1 MDKIDAT
8 PSQQNPP
15 EYESIILTED
25 TKLGQNLN
33 IDVESTSSLIKNER
47 QLEKSISNFVKL
59 GIIIASSIVLFG
71 GTLYLVHH
79 GTEPANYAYFRGEP
93 SVLRS
98 PKTVLESA
106 LTGDVISIIQLGIL
120 VIIITP
126 IARVALSALIF
137 WERRDWAYVFFTLFV
152 LTGLIYSF
160 IG

>member
-1 MDKIDAT
+1 MDRIDST
-8 PSQQNPP
+8 DSQQNSP
-15 EYESIILTED
+15 EYQSIILTED
-25 TKLGQNLN
+25 SKLGQNLN
-33 IDVESTSSLIKNER
+33 LELESTSLIQNER
-47 QLEKSISNFVKL
+47 QLEKSISNFVKV

-79 GTEPANYAYFRGEP
+79 GAEPANYDYFRGEP

-106 LTGDVISIIQLGIL
+106 LIGDVLSIIQLGIL

-152 LTGLIYSF
+152 LTGLIYSL